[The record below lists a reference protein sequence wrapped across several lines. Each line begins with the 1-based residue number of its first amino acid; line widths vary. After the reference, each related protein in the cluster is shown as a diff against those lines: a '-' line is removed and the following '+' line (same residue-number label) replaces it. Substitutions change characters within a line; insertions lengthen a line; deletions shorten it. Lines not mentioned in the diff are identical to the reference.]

1 LAHLFAALDQH
12 DKSMLTADLGAD
24 FLVSLVYIL
33 SLTDAAAAENI
44 QLLPGV
50 AMLKLIAGLLSS
62 VPFCPTGGVNISNDG
77 DFLPWPNVLCIGGRW
92 MRPIFAIKIARGL
105 SRRLV

>member
-1 LAHLFAALDQH
+1 LAHVFAALDQH

-50 AMLKLIAGLLSS
+50 SSHSEVILLLTS
-62 VPFCPTGGVNISNDG
+62 GINYMK
-77 DFLPWPNVLCIGGRW
+77 FLATITPL
-92 MRPIFAIKIARGL
+92 A
-105 SRRLV
+105 